1 MRSNDIKSVKIG
13 FSCHKQ
19 WSQMDGSE
27 SERHC
32 NSCSK
37 AVFNFSNAT
46 DDEVLDFLRLRE
58 GQSTCGKFD
67 ARQLEKLNASL
78 RSNESNIFKPLI
90 LGTTIATLTA
100 CGTSNKTCDSHD
112 HHETSKV
119 EVLSAIYNA
128 DSTSTVIVKGQ
139 MLDEDGIPL
148 IGANFVFDD
157 TAIGCITDVDGN
169 FEIEVNHHDLKAE
182 TASISYTGYKTLQ
195 IPLVDIKNKEVKI
208 SMIDMGALLGIV
220 VVTKKPWYKRLWN
233 RVKQIF

>member
-1 MRSNDIKSVKIG
+1 MKINSIKEVNIG
-13 FSCHKQ
+13 YSCHKQ
-19 WSQMDGSE
+19 WIQMEGSDK
-27 SERHC
+27 ERHC
-32 NSCSK
+32 DKCNK
-37 AVFNFSNAT
+37 AVFNFSNAS
-46 DDEVLDFLRLRE
+46 DEEVLRFLTERE
-58 GQSTCGKFD
+58 GQGICGKFE
-67 ARQLEKLNASL
+67 ARQLDTLNASL

-90 LGTTIATLTA
+90 LGTTIATLAA

-112 HHETSKV
+112 DHETSKV
-119 EVLSAIYNA
+119 EVLSAINNA

-139 MLDEDGIPL
+139 MLNEDGIPL

-182 TASISYTGYKTLQ
+182 TASIYYTGYKTLE

-233 RVKQIF
+233 RVKEIF